1 MNADRPTA
9 ILADDDLSIRQD
21 YRRLIE
27 HDGRLELLGAAHD
40 GLDAVDLAV
49 RTRPDVAILDVRMPR
64 ATGIEATRAIVEQT
78 DAAVL
83 VVTTFDLD
91 RDVRAAIRAGANGFL
106 LKTEAADQ
114 LVDAALAVAGGER
127 VYNPTAVG
135 LLVEALA
142 DHGTPSVAPRAA
154 TGAEHDL
161 SDREI
166 DVLRLVATGRSNAEI
181 ADELFLSVST
191 VRSHMRSILTK
202 IDATNRTQAV
212 VWAYEHS
219 IVRPGR

>member
-1 MNADRPTA
+1 MAERPTA

-40 GLDAVDLAV
+40 GHDAIDLAL

-64 ATGIEATRAIVEQT
+64 ATGIEATRAIVEQSDT
-78 DAAVL
+78 GVL

-91 RDVRAAIRAGANGFL
+91 RDVRAAIQAGAKGFL
-106 LKTEAADQ
+106 LKTEAVDQ
-114 LVDAALAVAGGER
+114 LIEAALAVAGGER
-127 VYNPTAVG
+127 VYNATAIG

-142 DHGTPSVAPRAA
+142 DNPADTAAPLGRGDRDHG
-154 TGAEHDL
+154 L
-161 SDREI
+161 SEREV
-166 DVLRLVATGRSNAEI
+166 DVLRLAATGRSNADI

-191 VRSHMRSILTK
+191 VRTHMRSILTK

-212 VWAYEHS
+212 VWAYEHRV
-219 IVRPGR
+219 VRPGR